1 MRSIRSARAFASIG
15 TASLCFRI
23 IRSRS
28 FSCTTAPSFASVNS
42 RLQKVIPIVVFRVV
56 WSGQQRGERQK
67 SFLTQTRSLRNPD
80 LGAFRQQHPHRN
92 LQPSPR
98 WVDDGDRA
106 IAAFWLSHD
115 LKGSAMERV
124 ERIKHLNVRGFW
136 AQGIVS
142 ADAIIR
148 MSIAWF
154 RLADC
159 RPITNAGYTL
169 AIRSSC
175 RLRS

>member
-1 MRSIRSARAFASIG
+1 MRAMRSIRSARAFASIG
-15 TASLCFRI
+15 TTSLSFRI

-28 FSCTTAPSFASVNS
+28 CSCTTTTSLASVNN
-42 RLQKVIPIVVFRVV
+42 RLQKVIPTVVFRVV

-67 SFLTQTRSLRNPD
+67 SFPTQTRSLRNLY

-98 WVDDGDRA
+98 WVDGRDRA
-106 IAAFWLSHD
+106 VAALRLSDD

-124 ERIKHLNVRGFW
+124 ERIKYLNVRSFG

-142 ADAIIR
+142 ADAITR
-148 MSIAWF
+148 TSTAWF
-154 RLADC
+154 PPAVSQ
-159 RPITNAGYTL
+159 PTTNVGYTH

-175 RLRS
+175 R